1 MFFIDSTIFIKWISA
16 RRKVLSLSEAI
27 SGYVLYKVSRGV
39 RAVTSTLVKD
49 EVLIW
54 CSRYKASRLAD
65 FLLALRALLSLEIAQ
80 PAIEDE
86 WNAIKEYGKYP
97 LGISDLINL
106 NLMKR
111 LGINIIVSAD
121 KGFDRYPGIKRVF
134 SELSAERE
142 FEVFLNELQT
152 RGIVLRNKHYE

>member
-1 MFFIDSTIFIKWISA
+1 MFYVDSTTFIKWISA
-16 RRKVLSLSEAI
+16 KRKVITLNEAI
-27 SGYVLYKVSRGV
+27 SGYVLYKISKGT

-65 FLLALRALLSLEIAQ
+65 FLLALRALLSLEIVQ
-80 PAIEDE
+80 PTIEDE

-97 LGISDLINL
+97 LSISDLINL

-111 LGINIIVSAD
+111 LGVNTIVSAD
-121 KGFDRYPGIKRVF
+121 KGFDKYHGVKRIF
-134 SELSAERE
+134 SELSAEKE
-142 FEVFLNELQT
+142 FRVFLNELQK
-152 RGIVLRNKHYE
+152 RGITLKK